1 MRRSRLGTA
10 ECVVRAEADPEESP
24 PLAEDGRDVSGLRRL
39 PEEDEAEIHSSYCIL
54 WKGEEH
60 RENHKSRRPEGGK
73 IESGDEF
80 VLLEVLSQASYKRA
94 HLPGAI
100 RFQDMNPIP
109 DLVPDKNTEVVAY
122 CSNFN

>member
-1 MRRSRLGTA
+1 MKTISR
-10 ECVVRAEADPEESP
+10 
-24 PLAEDGRDVSGLRRL
+24 EDLK
-39 PEEDEAEIHSSYCIL
+39 E
-54 WKGEEH
+54 
-60 RENHKSRRPEGGK
+60 K

-80 VLLEVLSQASYKRA
+80 VLLEVLSEASYKRA

-100 RFQDMNPIP
+100 RFQDMNLIP